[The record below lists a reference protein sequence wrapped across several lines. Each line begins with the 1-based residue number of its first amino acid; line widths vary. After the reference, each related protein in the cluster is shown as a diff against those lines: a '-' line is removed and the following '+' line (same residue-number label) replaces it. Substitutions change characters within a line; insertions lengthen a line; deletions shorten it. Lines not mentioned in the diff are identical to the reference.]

1 MFKAQCIIQYRIL
14 QSTMFKCVSRAT
26 TECEMELFLI
36 KDNGWKS
43 HILVSKSSILHFLV
57 VLDTLLMLQY
67 WWYMTYLTYF
77 LFHFLP
83 MKFTKKGTFFKLS
96 LKKTNTRLVNP
107 IWTCF
112 ITCFFLYPQPI
123 QKHGLSSLPQ
133 MWQPL
138 LFPVWMTL
146 LFFLGEAI
154 TSSVVIVRVATIIV
168 LDDGWSGSRSD
179 SITMIFMGFPILQR
193 WLNSYAY
200 FAPRLNFNLFCLKL
214 N

>member
-43 HILVSKSSILHFLV
+43 HIFVSKSSILHFLV

-83 MKFTKKGTFFKLS
+83 MKFTKKGTFFKPS
-96 LKKTNTRLVNP
+96 LKKTNIRLVNP
-107 IWTCF
+107 IWTSF
-112 ITCFFLYPQPI
+112 IPCFFCTRNQSKSIGCHLYHRCGNLCSFQCGWPFFF
-123 QKHGLSSLPQ
+123 SLGKR
-133 MWQPL
+133 L
-138 LFPVWMTL
+138 LL
-146 LFFLGEAI
+146 L
-154 TSSVVIVRVATIIV
+154 
-168 LDDGWSGSRSD
+168 
-179 SITMIFMGFPILQR
+179 
-193 WLNSYAY
+193 
-200 FAPRLNFNLFCLKL
+200 
-214 N
+214 

>member
-1 MFKAQCIIQYRIL
+1 
-14 QSTMFKCVSRAT
+14 
-26 TECEMELFLI
+26 MELFLI

-43 HILVSKSSILHFLV
+43 HIFVSKSSILHFLV

-83 MKFTKKGTFFKLS
+83 MKFTKKGTFFKPS
-96 LKKTNTRLVNP
+96 LKKTNIRLVNP
-107 IWTCF
+107 IWTSF
-112 ITCFFLYPQPI
+112 IPCFFLYPQPI
-123 QKHGLSSLPQ
+123 QKHRLSSLPQ

-154 TSSVVIVRVATIIV
+154 TSSVVIVWVATIIV

-193 WLNSYAY
+193 WLNS
-200 FAPRLNFNLFCLKL
+200 
-214 N
+214 